1 MALNQLKFDQLETG
15 SVYPITASYALNSS
29 GGGGGTTLTTG
40 STYPITASWSN
51 NATTASFASNSTSAS
66 YSNTASVAL
75 NSLTASYLNPIS
87 QSLIPSTGSIYSLGS
102 PTNKW
107 KDLYVSTGSIY
118 IGETVLSTSGST
130 LFANSSP
137 IVTLNTASGQIE
149 VAGLTA
155 SLSASFASNAILL
168 NNTAS
173 TVFATTGSN
182 TFSGSQI
189 VHGNITVNG
198 SLFGTA
204 SVALVALTSSYNLN
218 SVSSSYSLTASYAMN
233 GGSGGGTTL
242 TTGSSYP
249 ITSSWAINVVSAS
262 YALIAES
269 ATTANSSTS
278 ASYALTASFALNS
291 IAGASGSEGGGLFV
305 VTSDGFNYNI
315 AGYSG
320 TFPTITLVR
329 GQLYYFNISGVSASH
344 PFALRLSSGNT
355 SAVPGTTNNDP
366 VSGNANTSTLII
378 YRVPND
384 APNSIVYQCTVHSS
398 MIGTINIVNQYGTT
412 LTTGST
418 YPITSS
424 WSNNATTATSATSAT
439 SANSATSASYSLT
452 SSYNLNS
459 ISSSFAST
467 ASYNLNSIS
476 SSYALTASYAMN
488 GGSGGGTTLT
498 TGSSYPI
505 TSSWSN
511 NALTASYAINA
522 VSIITASLQT
532 GSIASQTILY
542 NVTTSQD
549 NIISGL
555 NLTGN
560 KWGVSVIEEWN
571 SGSIVGDEYYNSCS
585 LLLHFSGS
593 NDSTVFIDDSPRT
606 KTVTAIGNAKIS
618 TAQSKFGSS
627 SAYFDGNLDGVT
639 TPSNADF
646 LFGTGNFTIEGWI
659 YLTAATGD
667 YRTIFSFSNAGVRF
681 GNSAAYNSLLQVY
694 LDGSTAATVWN
705 VNKNQTQFLN
715 SWNHI
720 AFTREGTTCRVFVN
734 GIQENVQNGTNASS
748 FPYASFSDST
758 NVINSSAPTIG
769 YGGINSPITDF
780 VGYIDEVRVTKGIAR
795 YTGSFSAPTSE
806 FPATITQ
813 YETKYIGLIGGLNDS
828 TVDYGV
834 EKLSDSSLKIRKMT
848 ASGQPLSGSGS
859 TLSASVDRVYVNVL
873 NYDNVSVLPT
883 ASYAL
888 TASYAMNGGSGGSGG
903 AFQTGSIAGQTILYN
918 VTTSQDNVITGLN
931 LSSNKWGVS
940 VIEEW
945 NNVSGDI
952 YYPSCSLLLHFSGS
966 NGSTTF
972 TDNSPR
978 TKTATS
984 NNGAVISTAQSKFGG
999 TSGFF
1004 DGTNDYVSIP
1014 NNAEFNFA
1022 SGTFTV
1028 ELWAYFSSVSDQR
1041 VLVTNYQDATNGWVL
1056 QLLNGIV
1063 NVNLS
1068 GNGQDIIGTTTILT
1082 NTWYHITVSGTA
1094 GAYKLF
1100 LNGVQ
1105 EGSTYTGGTTL
1116 TSTSALTIGQII
1128 SSGYF
1133 IGYIDELRITNG
1145 VARYT
1150 ASFATQSIEFPNQ
1163 LPQYETKYV
1172 GLVGGINDST
1182 VDYGIEKLSDS
1193 SLKIRKMTA
1202 TGQPLSGSGS
1212 TLSASVDRVY
1222 VNVLDYTNVMVT
1234 SSYALTASYVLG
1246 GIQTGSISNQ
1256 TILYNVTTSQENTIT
1271 GLDLSGNKWD
1281 VSVIEEW
1288 NSASIV
1294 GGDTYYSSCS
1304 LLMHFSGSDG
1314 STTFIDNSPVTKSFT
1329 VNGNSQISTAQSKFG
1344 GTSAYF
1350 DGTGDYLS
1358 TNSSNNFA
1366 FGTGD
1371 FTVEFWIY
1379 SSDVSS
1385 ATQRGFLQTSDT
1397 AGGLKTTYTSGILL
1411 YQGGN
1416 SSGGTLNG
1424 GLSANVAGTNL
1435 GSSTAVITTNTWY
1448 HIALVRNSGTSTLY
1462 VNGTSVGSG
1471 TTTGNCSGTYLSIGG
1486 YYNTSYLYQGYLD
1499 ELRITKGVAR
1509 YTTNFTP
1516 QTSEFEN
1523 YGNLNQLI
1531 TKYIGLVGGIN
1542 DSTVDYGVEK
1552 LSDTSLKIRKMT
1564 ASGQPLSGSGA
1575 LSASVDRVYVNV
1587 LNYKEVQT
1595 TAQSASYAVSSS
1607 YVINAPSGESFHPFL
1622 LG

>member
-1 MALNQLKFDQLETG
+1 MPTTKIKPSFITSGSFTG
-15 SVYPITASYALNSS
+15 SLLGTASYA
-29 GGGGGTTLTTG
+29 
-40 STYPITASWSN
+40 
-51 NATTASFASNSTSAS
+51 
-66 YSNTASVAL
+66 
-75 NSLTASYLNPIS
+75 
-87 QSLIPSTGSIYSLGS
+87 
-102 PTNKW
+102 
-107 KDLYVSTGSIY
+107 
-118 IGETVLSTSGST
+118 
-130 LFANSSP
+130 
-137 IVTLNTASGQIE
+137 
-149 VAGLTA
+149 
-155 SLSASFASNAILL
+155 
-168 NNTAS
+168 
-173 TVFATTGSN
+173 
-182 TFSGSQI
+182 
-189 VHGNITVNG
+189 
-198 SLFGTA
+198 
-204 SVALVALTSSYNLN
+204 
-218 SVSSSYSLTASYAMN
+218 
-233 GGSGGGTTL
+233 
-242 TTGSSYP
+242 
-249 ITSSWAINVVSAS
+249 
-262 YALIAES
+262 
-269 ATTANSSTS
+269 
-278 ASYALTASFALNS
+278 
-291 IAGASGSEGGGLFV
+291 
-305 VTSDGFNYNI
+305 VTS
-315 AGYSG
+315 
-320 TFPTITLVR
+320 
-329 GQLYYFNISGVSASH
+329 
-344 PFALRLSSGNT
+344 
-355 SAVPGTTNNDP
+355 
-366 VSGNANTSTLII
+366 
-378 YRVPND
+378 
-384 APNSIVYQCTVHSS
+384 
-398 MIGTINIVNQYGTT
+398 
-412 LTTGST
+412 
-418 YPITSS
+418 
-424 WSNNATTATSATSAT
+424 
-439 SANSATSASYSLT
+439 
-452 SSYNLNS
+452 
-459 ISSSFAST
+459 
-467 ASYNLNSIS
+467 
-476 SSYALTASYAMN
+476 SYAMN

-769 YGGINSPITDF
+769 YGGIASPVTDF

-795 YTGSFSAPTSE
+795 YTGSFSVPTSE

-813 YETKYIGLIGGLNDS
+813 LQTKYIGLVGGLNDS
-828 TVDYGV
+828 NVDYGV
-834 EKLSDSSLKIRKMT
+834 
-848 ASGQPLSGSGS
+848 
-859 TLSASVDRVYVNVL
+859 
-873 NYDNVSVLPT
+873 
-883 ASYAL
+883 
-888 TASYAMNGGSGGSGG
+888 
-903 AFQTGSIAGQTILYN
+903 
-918 VTTSQDNVITGLN
+918 
-931 LSSNKWGVS
+931 
-940 VIEEW
+940 
-945 NNVSGDI
+945 
-952 YYPSCSLLLHFSGS
+952 
-966 NGSTTF
+966 
-972 TDNSPR
+972 
-978 TKTATS
+978 
-984 NNGAVISTAQSKFGG
+984 
-999 TSGFF
+999 
-1004 DGTNDYVSIP
+1004 
-1014 NNAEFNFA
+1014 
-1022 SGTFTV
+1022 
-1028 ELWAYFSSVSDQR
+1028 
-1041 VLVTNYQDATNGWVL
+1041 
-1056 QLLNGIV
+1056 
-1063 NVNLS
+1063 
-1068 GNGQDIIGTTTILT
+1068 
-1082 NTWYHITVSGTA
+1082 
-1094 GAYKLF
+1094 
-1100 LNGVQ
+1100 
-1105 EGSTYTGGTTL
+1105 
-1116 TSTSALTIGQII
+1116 
-1128 SSGYF
+1128 
-1133 IGYIDELRITNG
+1133 
-1145 VARYT
+1145 
-1150 ASFATQSIEFPNQ
+1150 
-1163 LPQYETKYV
+1163 
-1172 GLVGGINDST
+1172 
-1182 VDYGIEKLSDS
+1182 EKLSDS

-1288 NSASIV
+1288 NSGSVIV
-1294 GGDTYYSSCS
+1294 DQYYNSCS
-1304 LLMHFSGSDG
+1304 LLMHFSGSNN
-1314 STTFIDNSPVTKSFT
+1314 STVFIDDSPITKSFT
-1329 VNGNSQISTAQSKFG
+1329 VNGDSKISTTISKFG
-1344 GTSAYF
+1344 SSSAYF

-1358 TNSSNNFA
+1358 TNSSNDFA

-1379 SSDVSS
+1379 SSDVSF

-1397 AGGLKTTYTSGILL
+1397 AGGLKPSYTSGISIN
-1411 YQGGN
+1411 QGSNNVGSN
-1416 SSGGTLNG
+1416 LNG
-1424 GLSANVAGTNL
+1424 GLGANIAGTTV

-1448 HIALVRNSGTSTLY
+1448 HIALVRNLGTSTLY

-1471 TTTGNCSGTYLSIGG
+1471 TTTGNCSGTYLAIGG

-1509 YTTNFTP
+1509 YTGSFSVPTTEFIVSLP
-1516 QTSEFEN
+1516 Q
-1523 YGNLNQLI
+1523 LQ
-1531 TKYIGLVGGIN
+1531 TKYIGLVGGLN
-1542 DSTVDYGVEK
+1542 DSNVDYGVQK
-1552 LSDTSLKIRKMT
+1552 LSDGSLKIRKMSV
-1564 ASGQPLSGSGA
+1564 SGTPVSGSET